1 MKQFIVEAKN
11 AILAYFRGTRKH
23 CSECGAV
30 FVPDDKWCRTCG
42 SRRRKRSL
50 LTRLMVFNASVGAFL
65 LLLLGALHYL
75 TGLINPDLV
84 ERAIA
89 GEYPFFTIWFYIGVG
104 FLSSLMP
111 LILLKRFWMFL
122 TT

>member
-1 MKQFIVEAKN
+1 
-11 AILAYFRGTRKH
+11 
-23 CSECGAV
+23 
-30 FVPDDKWCRTCG
+30 
-42 SRRRKRSL
+42 
-50 LTRLMVFNASVGAFL
+50 MVFNASVGALL
-65 LLLLGALHYL
+65 LLLLGALQYL

>member
-1 MKQFIVEAKN
+1 
-11 AILAYFRGTRKH
+11 
-23 CSECGAV
+23 
-30 FVPDDKWCRTCG
+30 
-42 SRRRKRSL
+42 
-50 LTRLMVFNASVGAFL
+50 MVFNASVGALL
-65 LLLLGALHYL
+65 LLLLGALQYL

-84 ERAIA
+84 ERALA

>member
-1 MKQFIVEAKN
+1 
-11 AILAYFRGTRKH
+11 
-23 CSECGAV
+23 
-30 FVPDDKWCRTCG
+30 
-42 SRRRKRSL
+42 
-50 LTRLMVFNASVGAFL
+50 MVFNASVGAFL
-65 LLLLGALHYL
+65 LLLLGALQYL
-75 TGLINPDLV
+75 TGLINQDLV